1 MLLTPSAMA
10 RREAS
15 QSGAGRESRGISVD
29 DDDDGSS
36 GGDRMAGERER
47 ERERGCREGGRLCPL
62 LLCWLLVFIVSF
74 LWIRASFARKRRP
87 PGQQE
92 PLNFSAVTS

>member
-1 MLLTPSAMA
+1 MCKREEGKMLLTPSAMA

-36 GGDRMAGERER
+36 GGDRMAGERGR
-47 ERERGCREGGRLCPL
+47 EAAGKEGDCVLSFSVGSSFSLFPSCGSALPL
-62 LLCWLLVFIVSF
+62 
-74 LWIRASFARKRRP
+74 
-87 PGQQE
+87 PGKGVHRD
-92 PLNFSAVTS
+92 NRSH